1 MTRRS
6 FFFGPLLGVALVL
19 CACEGTQEIELQ
31 LTNTRDNTKAQMDLL
46 KKNHE
51 LVNRKLN
58 DLNERIVK
66 LQETNDRLSGDLTT
80 FASRPEEVKL
90 EIIQEVNTR
99 FDGVAREQAEFKQA
113 VEDTL
118 QARMQR
124 IDAAL
129 ATQVADMEK
138 TLQQHSSFVMFVAT
152 EQDSINRVFANRF
165 DSRPWY
171 QSYMGKWEDMQKSQG
186 KTQ

>member
-6 FFFGPLLGVALVL
+6 LFFGPLVGVALVL

-99 FDGVAREQAEFKQA
+99 FDGVRREQIEFKKT
-113 VEDTL
+113 VEDSL
-118 QARMQR
+118 KARMDR
-124 IDAAL
+124 IDAGL
-129 ATQVADMEK
+129 EVQVQDMEK
-138 TLQQHSSFVMFVAT
+138 TLLQHNAFVQFVAT

-186 KTQ
+186 NTQ